1 MKSTVKKE
9 ALEQAQ
15 ETYKKVLVFGK
26 YFCYVVLFLIIVM
39 SWQNWLDDGTGSK
52 GDPALFHWG
61 RLRVFF
67 LRGIMV
73 YTRDSPGET
82 WGPEPS
88 PRQAFFKEIRNQ
100 DKIR

>member
-1 MKSTVKKE
+1 MMDDVKKE

-52 GDPALFHWG
+52 GDPALFEEYMD
-61 RLRVFF
+61 R
-67 LRGIMV
+67 IEEM
-73 YTRDSPGET
+73 
-82 WGPEPS
+82 
-88 PRQAFFKEIRNQ
+88 KEEMKN
-100 DKIR
+100 K

>member
-52 GDPALFHWG
+52 GDPALFVEYMD
-61 RLRVFF
+61 R
-67 LRGIMV
+67 IEEM
-73 YTRDSPGET
+73 
-82 WGPEPS
+82 
-88 PRQAFFKEIRNQ
+88 KEEMKN
-100 DKIR
+100 K